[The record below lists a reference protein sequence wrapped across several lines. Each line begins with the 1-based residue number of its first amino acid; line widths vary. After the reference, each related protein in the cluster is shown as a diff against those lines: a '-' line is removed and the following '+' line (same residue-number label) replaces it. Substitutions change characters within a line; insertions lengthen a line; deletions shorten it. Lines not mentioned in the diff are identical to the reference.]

1 MWRSPAPINGE
12 GPGTDC
18 RAARFAGTAGS
29 LRHDQEIPANLR
41 PEESARA
48 TTRRTTSA
56 GSQPSESGRRGKRDL
71 TFHHRIAEHAKP
83 LDLNL
88 DHIPR
93 SQENGRLARHADA
106 GRRARENQIPRL
118 ERENLRKIADYRADR
133 EYHLSSVAVLHYF
146 AVKAQADR
154 EFVRIRNL
162 VRRHERGP
170 GWGKRVESLAGHP
183 LLAVFLELPI
193 ACRDVV

>member
-1 MWRSPAPINGE
+1 
-12 GPGTDC
+12 
-18 RAARFAGTAGS
+18 
-29 LRHDQEIPANLR
+29 
-41 PEESARA
+41 
-48 TTRRTTSA
+48 
-56 GSQPSESGRRGKRDL
+56 
-71 TFHHRIAEHAKP
+71 
-83 LDLNL
+83 
-88 DHIPR
+88 
-93 SQENGRLARHADA
+93 A
-106 GRRARENQIPRL
+106 GRRARENPIPRM

-133 EYHLSSVAVLHYF
+133 EYRLSRVAVLHYF

-193 ACRDVV
+193 ACRDVVADGVAGHVIHGLLRAYIAAALADHDNQLGFVIDLLAYRRKKYRVRVADEGGRILAEEHRVLRNRHPSLLGVVRIVKT